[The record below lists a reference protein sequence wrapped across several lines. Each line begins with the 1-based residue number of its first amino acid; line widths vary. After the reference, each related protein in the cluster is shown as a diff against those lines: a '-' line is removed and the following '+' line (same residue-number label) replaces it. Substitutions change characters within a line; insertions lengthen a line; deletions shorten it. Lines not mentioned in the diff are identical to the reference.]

1 MSLSLDVPSSL
12 APFSSPEGLVSDE
25 ILNVDERLAVNTVCG
40 QALDEWERMGR
51 PFDPVGLIRILN
63 TAAARAVKL
72 VRDKTPPKGAA

>member
-25 ILNVDERLAVNTVCG
+25 FLNLDERLAVNTVCG

>member
-25 ILNVDERLAVNTVCG
+25 FLNLDERLAVNTVCG
-40 QALDEWERMGR
+40 QAIDEWERMDR
-51 PFDPVGLIRILN
+51 PFDFVGLIRILN
-63 TAAARAVKL
+63 IAAARAVKL